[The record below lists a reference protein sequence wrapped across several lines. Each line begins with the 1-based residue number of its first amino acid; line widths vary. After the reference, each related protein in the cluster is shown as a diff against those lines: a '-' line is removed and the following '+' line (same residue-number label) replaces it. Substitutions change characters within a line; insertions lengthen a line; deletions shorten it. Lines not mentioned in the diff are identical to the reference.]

1 MFTTKLFDKRDHF
14 GFHITRMPYKSSNIP
29 NRMFY
34 STIRTECLRLCRATS
49 GLDNVL
55 NSIKALIKRM
65 LNQGAEHKKIRNCI
79 RRAFNKHNVNLKYN
93 TPVKDIITHIFA

>member
-1 MFTTKLFDKRDHF
+1 
-14 GFHITRMPYKSSNIP
+14 MPYKSSNIP
-29 NRMFY
+29 NKMFY
-34 STIRTECLRLCRATS
+34 STISTECLRLCRATS